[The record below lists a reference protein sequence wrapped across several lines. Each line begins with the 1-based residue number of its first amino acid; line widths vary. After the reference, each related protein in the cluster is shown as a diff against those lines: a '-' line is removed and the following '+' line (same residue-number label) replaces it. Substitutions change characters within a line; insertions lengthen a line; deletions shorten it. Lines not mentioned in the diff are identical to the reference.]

1 MTAPAI
7 KLKVAFRTCRRQ
19 EDPAEVQTKPRSR
32 SPTTASIARRL
43 ALGHHIEALIDRG
56 NLRDYR
62 HAAERL
68 GITTAR
74 ISQVC
79 DLALLAPAIQAVVL
93 LGHVE
98 PRDRHLHAVGR
109 HMLWTDQLHAFR
121 VLFPNVSL
129 ETHP

>member
-1 MTAPAI
+1 MTAPAL
-7 KLKVAFRTCRRQ
+7 KLKVAFRTCRRR
-19 EDPAEVQTKPRSR
+19 EDPTPAQEKPSAQ
-32 SPTTASIARRL
+32 SPATASIARRL

-56 NLRDYR
+56 ALRDYR
-62 HAAERL
+62 DAAERL

-79 DLALLAPAIQAVVL
+79 DLALLAPAIQAAVL

-109 HMLWTDQLHAFR
+109 HPLWTDQMRAFQ
-121 VLFPNVSL
+121 VLFPHVRL
-129 ETHP
+129 ETES